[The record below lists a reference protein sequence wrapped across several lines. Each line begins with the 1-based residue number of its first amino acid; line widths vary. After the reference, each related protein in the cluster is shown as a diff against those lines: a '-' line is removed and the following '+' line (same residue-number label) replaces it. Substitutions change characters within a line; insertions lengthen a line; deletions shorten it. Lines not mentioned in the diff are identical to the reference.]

1 MSIAQSLGGGPTAP
15 ETSRVRKVLGL
26 AASCIAFFIAAQC
39 IYTSYFGA
47 PESTIHRSVIL
58 LLCVIVMVILYPTRP
73 GEGQTWSTSRIWLG
87 RLIDLAMVT
96 FVSYGVWR
104 FIDNLEDMEFLV
116 SEYDTLDKIGALGSM
131 LTVIELTRRIFG
143 APLALVGVIALAY
156 CLFGA
161 DLPWIFQHSGFSLEQ
176 TVEIVWYGFQGVF
189 GFPTGIVLTLIL
201 IFIIFGSVL
210 QATGAGESLIRIA
223 FALTGGTRG
232 GPAHA
237 AIGASAM
244 FGTMSGSVAANVV
257 GTGVLTIPMIKRRGF
272 AAEFAGGVE
281 SAASSGGQI
290 MPPVMGAAAFL
301 MAELVGVSYLTVCL
315 AALLPALFFYAS
327 LFASVSLEAARLGI
341 TVVPRE
347 ERQQLNR
354 KDLWHSLMFIAPI
367 IAVIV
372 PLVMGRSPAAA
383 GLGGTITALVFGFI
397 NPEVRRDPKRLISG
411 LVRGGVAG
419 AAIMMAVGSIGVVLG
434 VLDLTGIGIKFA
446 GAISSIGG
454 ENLFLALIVA
464 AGSCLILGMGM
475 PTFPAFL
482 IIVLVLGPS
491 IKARGIEGIAIHLF
505 VFYFGVL
512 SNITPPVAIAAFA
525 AAPIAQSTPTRTAVK
540 AVGLAL
546 AGFVIPFFFVYD
558 NSLLLVDGFEFTALL
573 WVSFKLAL
581 ALWMLST
588 AFVGFDAKGLAGI
601 ERLLRAATAVLL
613 AMTITVLNVTGVLVA
628 LGFIALRFYRKHQIP
643 VPSDDAAS
651 ATSRREERT

>member
-1 MSIAQSLGGGPTAP
+1 MSDKPVSP
-15 ETSRVRKVLGL
+15 ETGTYRNLLLKLATGL
-26 AASCIAFFIAAQC
+26 AFFIAAQC

-58 LLCVIVMVILYPTRP
+58 LLCTIVVVVQYPTRAP
-73 GEGQTWSTSRIWLG
+73 EGSTWSSPRIWLG
-87 RLIDLAMVT
+87 RVLDVVMVL
-96 FVSYGVWR
+96 FMGYGVWR
-104 FIDNLEDMEFLV
+104 FIDNLEDMEYLV
-116 SEYDTLDKIGALGSM
+116 SEFDVIDKTGALGAM
-131 LTVIELTRRIFG
+131 FVVIELTRRVFG
-143 APLALVGVIALAY
+143 LPLALVALIALAY

-161 DLPWIFQHSGFSLEQ
+161 DLPWIFRHSGFSLEQ

-201 IFIIFGSVL
+201 IFIVFGSVL
-210 QATGAGESLIRIA
+210 QASGAGESLIRIA
-223 FALTGGTRG
+223 FAMTGGTRG

-237 AIGASAM
+237 AITASAM

-257 GTGVLTIPMIKRRGF
+257 GTGVLTIPMIKSRGF
-272 AAEFAGGVE
+272 SPPFAGGVE

-327 LFASVSLEAARLGI
+327 LFVSVSLEAARLGI
-341 TVVPRE
+341 KAVPAE
-347 ERQQLNR
+347 ERQKLNR
-354 KDLWHSLMFIAPI
+354 TDMWRSLMFIAPI
-367 IAVIV
+367 IAVLV
-372 PLVMGRSPAAA
+372 PLIMGRSPAAA
-383 GLGGTITALVFGFI
+383 GLAGTITALVFGFI
-397 NPEVRRDPKRLISG
+397 NPEVRKDPIRLVRG
-411 LVRGGVAG
+411 LARGGVAG
-419 AAIMMAVGSIGVVLG
+419 AAIMMAVGAIGVLLG

-454 ENLFLALIVA
+454 NNLFLGLLVA

-475 PTFPAFL
+475 PTFPAYL

-491 IKARGIEGIAIHLF
+491 IKALGIEGIAIHLF

-525 AAPIAQSTPTRTAVK
+525 AAPIAGARPTTTAVH

-546 AGFVIPFFFVYD
+546 SGFVIPFFFVYD
-558 NSLLLVDGFEFTALL
+558 NNLLLIDGSTFLGVL
-573 WVSFKLAL
+573 WVSIKLGA

-588 AFVGFDAKGLAGI
+588 SVVGFDVTRLGILERLVRASVAVPLTMTVTEFNVAGLVAAAVIISLRFFRAKGQAN
-601 ERLLRAATAVLL
+601 T
-613 AMTITVLNVTGVLVA
+613 
-628 LGFIALRFYRKHQIP
+628 
-643 VPSDDAAS
+643 
-651 ATSRREERT
+651 EEQSEDKV

>member
-1 MSIAQSLGGGPTAP
+1 MSIAQSLSGGPT
-15 ETSRVRKVLGL
+15 ETDAGRIRSLMLKLSALL
-26 AASCIAFFIAAQC
+26 AFGVAAQC
-39 IYTSYFGA
+39 IYTSLFGA

-58 LLCVIVMVILYPTRP
+58 LICTIVMVILYPTRAP
-73 GEGQTWSTSRIWLG
+73 EGQVWSAPRRWLG
-87 RLIDLAMVT
+87 LMVDIGMLT
-96 FVSYGVWR
+96 VMAYAVWR

-116 SEYDTLDKIGALGSM
+116 SEFDLIDKAGALGAM

-143 APLALVGVIALAY
+143 LPLALVGLIALLY

-161 DLPWIFQHSGFSLEQ
+161 DLPWIFRHSGFSVEQ
-176 TVEIVWYGFQGVF
+176 TVEIVWYGFKGVF

-201 IFIIFGSVL
+201 IFIIFGSIL

-223 FALTGGTRG
+223 FAVTGRTRG

-237 AIGASAM
+237 AIAASAM

-272 AAEFAGGVE
+272 APAFAGGVE

-315 AALLPALFFYAS
+315 AALLPALFFYGS

-341 TVVPRE
+341 KPLPPE
-347 ERQQLNR
+347 ERQKLTR
-354 KDLWHSLMFIAPI
+354 TDLLYSLMFIAPI

-383 GLGGTITALVFGFI
+383 GLAGTLTAFVFGFI
-397 NPEVRRDPKRLISG
+397 NPEVRKDPVRLVRG

-419 AAIMMAVGSIGVVLG
+419 SAIMMAVGSIGVLLG

-454 ENLFLALIVA
+454 DNLFLGLLVA

-475 PTFPAFL
+475 PTFPAYL

-491 IKARGIEGIAIHLF
+491 IKALGIEAIAIHLF

-525 AAPIAQSTPTRTAVK
+525 AAPIAEATPTRTAVK

-546 AGFVIPFFFVYD
+546 SGFVIPFFFIYD
-558 NSLLLVDGFEFTALL
+558 TNLLLIDGFSVTGLV
-573 WVSFKLAL
+573 WVMLKLGV

-588 AFVGFDAKGLAGI
+588 SVVGFDAARLTVVERLIRAGI
-601 ERLLRAATAVLL
+601 AVLL
-613 AMTITVLNVTGVLVA
+613 AMTIPAFNAAGLVGA
-628 LGFIALRFYRKHQIP
+628 AVFIALRFYRKKRIP
-643 VPSDDAAS
+643 VAGQPAGS
-651 ATSRREERT
+651 

>member
-1 MSIAQSLGGGPTAP
+1 MSLAQDESESP
-15 ETSRVRKVLGL
+15 EEHSALRRLLMQFATLL
-26 AASCIAFFIAAQC
+26 AFGIAAQC

-47 PESTIHRSVIL
+47 PESTVHRSVIL
-58 LLCVIVMVILYPTRP
+58 LLCVIVMVIHYPTRP
-73 GEGQTWSTSRIWLG
+73 APDEQWAAWRRVLG
-87 RLIDLAMVT
+87 RVLDVGMVVV
-96 FVSYGVWR
+96 VSYGVWR

-116 SEYDTLDKIGALGSM
+116 SEFDFIDKAGALGSM
-131 LTVIELTRRIFG
+131 IVVLEMTRRIFG
-143 APLALVGVIALAY
+143 MPLALVGAISLLY

-161 DLPWIFQHSGFSLEQ
+161 DLPWIFRHSGFSVEQ

-201 IFIIFGSVL
+201 IFIVFGSVL
-210 QATGAGESLIRIA
+210 QVSGAGESLIRIA
-223 FALTGGTRG
+223 FALTGKTRG

-237 AIGASAM
+237 AIAASAM

-272 AAEFAGGVE
+272 APGFAGGVE

-301 MAELVGVSYLTVCL
+301 MAELVGVSYLTVCV
-315 AALLPALFFYAS
+315 AALLPAVFFYAS

-341 TVVPRE
+341 EPVPEE
-347 ERQQLNR
+347 ERAVLTRTDLLN
-354 KDLWHSLMFIAPI
+354 SLMFIAPI
-367 IAVIV
+367 IGVVTLLI
-372 PLVMGRSPAAA
+372 MGRSPAAA
-383 GLGGTITALVFGFI
+383 GLTGTITALVFAFI
-397 NPEVRRDPKRLISG
+397 NPEIRAKPWLLLQG

-419 AAIMMAVGSIGVVLG
+419 SAIMMAVGCIGVLLG

-446 GAISSIGG
+446 GAISAIGG
-454 ENLFLALIVA
+454 DNLFLALVVA

-475 PTFPAFL
+475 PTFPAYL

-491 IKARGIEGIAIHLF
+491 IKALGIEAIAIHLF
-505 VFYFGVL
+505 VFYYGVL

-525 AAPIAQSTPTRTAVK
+525 AAPIAGATPTHTAVK

-546 AGFVIPFFFVYD
+546 SGFVIPFFFVYD
-558 NSLLLVDGFEFTALL
+558 TNLLLVDGFSMVGLL
-573 WVSFKLAL
+573 WVACRLGL

-588 AFVGFDAKGLAGI
+588 AVVGFDKRVLSIWERLVRGGAAILLATTIDAAVIAGLLVAGI
-601 ERLLRAATAVLL
+601 FVGLRFFPRRSTAV
-613 AMTITVLNVTGVLVA
+613 
-628 LGFIALRFYRKHQIP
+628 
-643 VPSDDAAS
+643 AS
-651 ATSRREERT
+651 

>member
-1 MSIAQSLGGGPTAP
+1 MSIAQSMGGGPVQRESSTLRRWLQHIA
-15 ETSRVRKVLGL
+15 TV
-26 AASCIAFFIAAQC
+26 IAFFVAAQC
-39 IYTSYFGA
+39 IYTTYFGA

-58 LLCVIVMVILYPTRP
+58 LLCTIVMIVSYPARP
-73 GEGQTWSTSRIWLG
+73 SGDVVWSSAKVWAG
-87 RLIDLAMVT
+87 RAVDVAMAV

-116 SEYDTLDKIGALGSM
+116 SEYDLIDKIGALGAM

-143 APLALVGVIALAY
+143 IPLAAVGVIALVY

-161 DLPWIFQHSGFSLEQ
+161 DLPWIFRHSGFTLEQ

-189 GFPTGIVLTLIL
+189 GFPTGIVITLIM
-201 IFIIFGSVL
+201 IFIVFGSVL
-210 QATGAGESLIRIA
+210 QASGAGESLIRIA
-223 FALTGGTRG
+223 FALTGRTRG

-237 AIGASAM
+237 AIAASAM

-272 AAEFAGGVE
+272 APAFAGGVE

-315 AALLPALFFYAS
+315 AALLPALFFYGS

-341 TVVPRE
+341 EPVPE
-347 ERQQLNR
+347 SERQSLTGT
-354 KDLWHSLMFIAPI
+354 DLINSLMFLAPI
-367 IAVIV
+367 VAVV
-372 PLVMGRSPAAA
+372 TLLLMGRSPAAA
-383 GLGGTITALVFGFI
+383 GLAGTLTAIVFAFI
-397 NPEVRRDPKRLISG
+397 NPEIRKEPLRLVKG
-411 LVRGGVAG
+411 LVRGGMASS
-419 AAIMMAVGSIGVVLG
+419 AIMMAVGCIGILLG

-446 GAISSIGG
+446 GAISSIGSD
-454 ENLFLALIVA
+454 NLWLALLVA

-475 PTFPAFL
+475 PTFPAYL

-491 IKARGIEGIAIHLF
+491 IKALGIEAIAIHLF
-505 VFYFGVL
+505 VFYYGVL

-525 AAPIAQSTPTRTAVK
+525 AAPIAGATPTRTAVR

-546 AGFVIPFFFVYD
+546 SGFVIPFFFVFD
-558 NSLLLVDGFEFTALL
+558 TSLLLVDGFEWTALL
-573 WVSFKLAL
+573 TVCAKLAL
-581 ALWMLST
+581 SLWMLST
-588 AFVGFDAKGLAGI
+588 AVIGFDVKTLLVP
-601 ERLLRAATAVLL
+601 ERLLRATSGALLISIDPIVAGVGAVI
-613 AMTITVLNVTGVLVA
+613 AIA
-628 LGFIALRFYRKHQIP
+628 FIALRIIRKK
-643 VPSDDAAS
+643 SADAP
-651 ATSRREERT
+651 TSKVNG